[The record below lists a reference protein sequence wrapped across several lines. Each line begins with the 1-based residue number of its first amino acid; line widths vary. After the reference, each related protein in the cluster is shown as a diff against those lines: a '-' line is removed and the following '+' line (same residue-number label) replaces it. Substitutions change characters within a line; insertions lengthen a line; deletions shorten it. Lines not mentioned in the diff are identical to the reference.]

1 MVEQDWKG
9 RIRSIADSETYC
21 LKIIQL
27 LLPVNGHGIRP
38 LEKLIY
44 AYNEYVPC
52 VNENWTAYIGIV
64 GAVGFLFLLVWLFT
78 RRKNESTLTKRLTVL
93 ADLNICGILL
103 ATMGGFGSIIFM
115 TGIEIIRGYNRI
127 SVFIGF
133 FAITAVCLLLN
144 EWEGK
149 IAKTVWKCVYMGGVA
164 LVMLFAIW
172 EQNPSVSF
180 NFESNK
186 EEWISD
192 ADFFARVDAVMDEDD
207 SIFQLPYAEYPEGDI
222 QNDMGH
228 LSHYIG
234 YLHSDKLK
242 WSFGTTDGSDT
253 DIWYDKRLPCR
264 LIR

>member
-1 MVEQDWKG
+1 
-9 RIRSIADSETYC
+9 
-21 LKIIQL
+21 
-27 LLPVNGHGIRP
+27 
-38 LEKLIY
+38 
-44 AYNEYVPC
+44 
-52 VNENWTAYIGIV
+52 
-64 GAVGFLFLLVWLFT
+64 
-78 RRKNESTLTKRLTVL
+78 
-93 ADLNICGILL
+93 
-103 ATMGGFGSIIFM
+103 MGGFGSIIFM
-115 TGIEIIRGYNRI
+115 MGIEIIRGYNRI

-180 NFESNK
+180 NFEGNK

-253 DIWYDKRLPCR
+253 DIWYEQTASLPVDKMIQEILSKGFDGLYINRDAYEEPEWTALEKSVQEYTGVTPVVSNDERLVFYKLR
-264 LIR
+264 